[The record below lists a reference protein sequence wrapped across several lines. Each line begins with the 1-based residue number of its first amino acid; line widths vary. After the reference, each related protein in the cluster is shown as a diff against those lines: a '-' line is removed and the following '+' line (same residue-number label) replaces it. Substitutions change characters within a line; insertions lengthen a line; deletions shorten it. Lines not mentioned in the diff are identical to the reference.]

1 MFMTKKI
8 LTPSIVLV
16 LSLALFFLL
25 MPESSFSQRGRENWQ
40 PPEEIMDVVGVI
52 PGMKIGEAGAGTGYF
67 TFPLA
72 KRVGPTG
79 KIYANDI
86 NEDSLGRLRRR
97 AQAEGLDNIEI
108 VIGETTD
115 PLFPEKQLDMIIM
128 VYVMHHLAKP
138 VEFLKNLKPYLKPGA
153 PLVII
158 EQDGDRDRTHSSDF
172 MSPEQA
178 LKTIKQS
185 PFSQIR
191 IETFLSRDTI
201 YICTIK

>member
-1 MFMTKKI
+1 MIKKNFS
-8 LTPSIVLV
+8 PSIVLV
-16 LSLALFFLL
+16 LSLTFLFLL
-25 MPESSFSQRGRENWQ
+25 MPESGLSQRGRENWQ

-86 NEDSLGRLRRR
+86 NEDSLGRLWRR

-138 VEFLKNLKPYLKPGA
+138 VEFLKNLKQYHKPGA
-153 PLVII
+153 PLIII
-158 EQDGDRDRTHSSDF
+158 EQNAGSDRTHSSDF